1 MSEALKRAAQAIVV
15 WGITAAALLV
25 VWAPVLRFRQLW
37 ILVGISLL
45 ANVFQP
51 SYRPFEGSRTTEDR
65 GTAVQI
71 LWTVYLSQV
80 AAIIELVVK
89 KPANLPFDPI
99 SGAAF
104 GLMIAGL
111 ALRTWSFLV
120 LGRFFTWNVEVQPD
134 QKLIQSGPY
143 RLIRHPS
150 YTGALLTFLASIC
163 LLRSWVAATLS
174 AIALPFAFWR
184 RIRHE
189 ERLLRE
195 TFPEHEQY
203 ARRTG
208 ALAPRILTDQ
218 KLHITC

>member
-1 MSEALKRAAQAIVV
+1 MNEALKRAAQALVLWAMATTV
-15 WGITAAALLV
+15 LVAL
-25 VWAPVLRFRQLW
+25 WPPILRFRQLW
-37 ILVGISLL
+37 ILVGISTL

-51 SYRPFEGSRTTEDR
+51 SYKSFEGSRTPEDR

-71 LWTVYLSQV
+71 LWTVFLSQM
-80 AAIIELVVK
+80 AALIEVLVK
-89 KPANLPFDPI
+89 KPADLPFDLL
-99 SGAAF
+99 SWAAL

-150 YTGALLTFLASIC
+150 YTGALLMFLASPC
-163 LLRSWVAATLS
+163 LLRSWVAAALS

-195 TFPEHEQY
+195 TFPEYEEY
-203 ARRTG
+203 AGRTG
-208 ALAPRILTDQ
+208 ALTPRILRNHKPT
-218 KLHITC
+218 